1 MCLPTCACVIV
12 WAYSIQGPDGTRDV
26 VSVVTMSMETVRY
39 EANGWVNRLLFSI
52 DVWTGTAP

>member
-12 WAYSIQGPDGTRDV
+12 WAYSIQGSDGTRDV
-26 VSVVTMSMETVRY
+26 VSVATMSMETVRY